1 MKRATILLTAVLL
14 LLLAG
19 SLPAIQTPSS
29 LMRFSDL
36 SNQSNTE
43 GTISYNVDGYL
54 SESNIPIDFDRDT
67 DSDIDNG
74 LSRDEEV
81 KLDDS
86 RFADDA
92 RAVVP
97 VPEPAS
103 LLLIGLGL
111 AGVGILRRK
120 K

>member
-1 MKRATILLTAVLL
+1 MKRATILLTAALL

-19 SLPAIQTPSS
+19 SLLAIQTPSS

-36 SNQSNTE
+36 SNQISSE
-43 GTISYNVDGYL
+43 GISAYNVDGYL
-54 SESNIPIDFDRDT
+54 SESNVPINFDRDT

-74 LSRDEEV
+74 LSRDKEI

-86 RFADDA
+86 RYADDA
-92 RAVVP
+92 RTVVP
-97 VPEPAS
+97 VPEQTS